1 LELFKLFGTILID
14 NDPANRKLQETD
26 AQAEKVGNT
35 LTRVAAT
42 AAKWGA
48 AIAAGA
54 TAAGGALFALSK
66 RVADTAGY
74 IDDVTQKMGIG
85 TTAFQEYQYAAEQLG
100 ISQNQMEK
108 ALGRLNQ
115 RLGMAERGNVKYA
128 EALRELGVTSRDTD
142 EAFVQAIESLH
153 RMEDSQK
160 QAALAADLFGVML
173 ARDLMPAIQAGGE
186 ELLNLRNRA
195 HQLGKVMSEETV
207 QAGASF
213 GDALTDIQTI
223 LGGIAQDIAAKVLP
237 TFAKWLT
244 WIAENLP
251 KAWAVFQFLGEVIE
265 IVVRHTSKALRPWVD
280 LIRSILG
287 VAWDWTINILGDA
300 WKWLTT
306 TTWAEKWEDIK
317 GWLTAGWNWL
327 VNIGGSAWAWL
338 TETTWAQKIEDV
350 RRWLSSAWSWVV
362 NLAGQLWAWLDEHA
376 PWFTGF
382 LRTVWDYIGK
392 AWSWIVDMAGTAW
405 TWLEEHAPWLTS
417 ILEALWGYLK
427 TAWSWTLNMLGDAW
441 AWLIGTSLAE
451 KVQDI
456 KGWFTDAWQWAI
468 DAVGDA
474 WSWLDERFPALTDAL
489 KLLWESF
496 SRAWQWLINTA
507 GDVWQWLVGTTWE
520 QKWKDITSWLAAAW
534 EWVINTAGVAW
545 DWITGTTWKEKL
557 ADIKGWIAAAW
568 QWVVNTG
575 GTAWAWLDERFP
587 ALTGALRTVWS
598 WFEKAW
604 AWTVATAGAA
614 WTWLDEK
621 LGITVAL
628 QMVWDWLKKAW
639 SWTLNVAGDA
649 WDWLKNI
656 FGWVGDKLETAWNW
670 TLNFL
675 GDAWDWLRDV
685 AWPWLS
691 KAANTAWNWTLSFL
705 SDAWEWLRDVAWP
718 WLSKAANT
726 AWNWTLSFLGDAWEW
741 LRDVAWPWLS
751 KAAST
756 AWAWTLSFLGDAWDW
771 LRDVAWPWLSKAAST
786 AWAWTLNFLGDA
798 WDWLR
803 DVAWPIIKEGAKTA
817 WNWTVEAAGAVWDW
831 LLHGGWQDTVQG
843 IKDWFGSIPDAIIGV
858 VLRIA
863 QYIQA
868 LKDGFIKR
876 FLDMKDGAIA
886 AIQGIVE
893 GVQEWFSETR
903 MGKAF
908 GWVGE
913 QVNKVTGFFA
923 NMYDKVVGRSYVPDM
938 VEEIGEA
945 IERLKDRLA
954 NPVVRYTRDVI
965 LAFEDMEDEVVA
977 SMMSM
982 AERLDDVLK
991 TIVDRTTKMIG
1002 DVTRAFWNGTATWS
1016 NILHTFAGTIGSIFG
1031 TVFDAI
1037 AKELVSNLILQ
1048 NEWIVSTLA
1057 NIATTIT
1064 AYLSQAFAALTA
1076 FYWFLGPGAP
1086 AAAAATIA
1094 AAIAAIAAIGGSLV
1108 RGVLPDA
1115 PGGGSPDVGTG
1126 DKGGGRPSGGRQ
1138 VSEITGPTRDLLIDL
1153 LTPLTS
1159 LNTLTGIGERIYNLL
1174 DDRLPAP
1181 VGMQFAGAGA
1191 GGYGA
1196 PQITFEPGS
1205 VQVYP
1210 QTSSTQSITDDTVE
1224 EIERKLAERLERQ
1237 IRGQGR

>member
-1 LELFKLFGTILID
+1 MELFKLFGTILID

-685 AWPWLS
+685 AWP
-691 KAANTAWNWTLSFL
+691 
-705 SDAWEWLRDVAWP
+705 
-718 WLSKAANT
+718 
-726 AWNWTLSFLGDAWEW
+726 
-741 LRDVAWPWLS
+741 
-751 KAAST
+751 
-756 AWAWTLSFLGDAWDW
+756 
-771 LRDVAWPWLSKAAST
+771 
-786 AWAWTLNFLGDA
+786 
-798 WDWLR
+798 
-803 DVAWPIIKEGAKTA
+803 IIKEGAKTA